1 MQESGIPRTKV
12 RTPPGARR
20 TGVTAVEVVVVLF
33 ILGAI
38 MSLVMFSWT
47 FFARS
52 TLLQKRKTTLRAQ
65 TEQVASVIVSDI
77 GTSPQVIF
85 LDPGGITFIASG
97 GDTVTYRLN
106 SDSLRKNGAAI
117 PVGSGGARVVKFAI
131 EQETPLPVPGEQ
143 NQPQDAA
150 LVVTLGVKDR
160 TGVTSEVRNR
170 VTIRYMEDTSAADKR
185 KWNY

>member
-1 MQESGIPRTKV
+1 MQESGIPRKKV
-12 RTPPGARR
+12 RTTPDARR
-20 TGVTAVEVVVVLF
+20 AGVTVVEVVVALF

-52 TLLQKRKTTLRAQ
+52 TLLQKRKSALRAQ

-77 GTSPQVIF
+77 GTSPRVIF
-85 LDPGGITFIASG
+85 FDPGGITFIASG
-97 GDTVTYRLN
+97 GDTATYRLSN
-106 SDSLRKNGAAI
+106 DSLRKNGAAI
-117 PVGSGGARVVKFAI
+117 PFGSGGARVVKFAI
-131 EQETPLPVPGEQ
+131 EKETPLSVPVEQ

-150 LVVTLGVKDR
+150 LVVTLGAKDR

-170 VTIRYMEDTSAADKR
+170 VTIRYTEDTSATDKR